1 MTTDGNT
8 IAPADPKLGKPKA
21 PPPPTLTRLAG
32 DAQVESIDGPL
43 EIGGM
48 VGKFLPVLTRVGDGS
63 LGFRMMREVRQVEP
77 AGRILRIVNAEGQSV
92 RVGVGHVFVRADGKD
107 VRAGDLVAGDRLEAG
122 WTYHL
127 NSHWDDGIKYYN
139 LYLTFLKQREK
150 ANVFAIDDVKKK
162 IIELLIIFHQV
173 MFNLYILK
181 EIEKVHY

>member
-1 MTTDGNT
+1 MTTDGNI

-122 WTYHL
+122 WTYPPGYVL
-127 NSHWDDGIKYYN
+127 PEADEYAAPARGRSWEPVIVVAAIESSGEEPLFGFTVNETRNYF
-139 LYLTFLKQREK
+139 LTFGARSRAQR
-150 ANVFAIDDVKKK
+150 
-162 IIELLIIFHQV
+162 
-173 MFNLYILK
+173 
-181 EIEKVHY
+181 